1 MKNNNGTTK
10 AFNEGIVELEKRLE
24 NEDKKRSTG
33 SFGKRAEPYARNY
46 LMKNGIRKSSDVR
59 ARGGEKPDCKV
70 KTKDGQTIIVE
81 VKTGSGCLCYA
92 ADIGRDFIESDR
104 ENADILLMKKD
115 YIAYNPFTQFC
126 NENNF
131 YKYFYVF
138 SRAEFINLLLYM
150 FPRNGLRS
158 ALHITKHG
166 KQLDIQYL
174 SAAPERR
181 FYEYIEQYKPLTLEQ
196 FKSQYLK

>member
-10 AFNEGIVELEKRLE
+10 AFDLGIVELEKRLE
-24 NEDKKRSTG
+24 NENKKRSTG
-33 SFGKRAEPYARNY
+33 SFGKRSEPYCRNY
-46 LMKNGIRKSSDVR
+46 LMKNGIEKSSDVR
-59 ARGGEKPDCKV
+59 ARSGEKPDIKV
-70 KTKDGQTIIVE
+70 KMKDGKMVIVE

-92 ADIGRDFIESDR
+92 SEIGRDFIESDR
-104 ENADILLMKKD
+104 DNIDLLLSNKD
-115 YIAYNPFTQFC
+115 YIVYNPFPQFC

-138 SRAEFINLLLYM
+138 TRNEFINLLMYM

-158 ALHITKHG
+158 VWHITKHG

-181 FYEYIEQYKPLTLEQ
+181 YYEYIEQFKPLTLEQ
-196 FKSQYLK
+196 FKKQYLK